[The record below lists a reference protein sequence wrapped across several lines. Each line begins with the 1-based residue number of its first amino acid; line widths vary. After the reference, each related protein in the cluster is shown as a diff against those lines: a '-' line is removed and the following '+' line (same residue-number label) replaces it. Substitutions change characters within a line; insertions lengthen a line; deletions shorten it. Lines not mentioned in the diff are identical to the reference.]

1 MVVMLFS
8 PEPKTSRK
16 DLFDRE
22 KELDTLDKLIKTNKI
37 ILVTGIRR
45 VGKTSLI
52 NVYLHEFVKKNFAL
66 VDVRTSGNSFRE
78 IYDTF
83 SSVLTKLNRWTE
95 LRSVLRGIRGVS
107 VFGSGVSLSWGKETR
122 ANLGEV
128 FDRIDSLG
136 NQTVI
141 ALDEAQRLRGSVGQV
156 VLDIL
161 AHCYDYC
168 ENIRFVI
175 TGSEVGLL
183 EDFLKLEDPNS
194 PLFGRHIPELRLEG
208 FNRKHSVSFL
218 SNGFEEVGLAYKEEV
233 LEKAVE
239 YLDGIAGWLNEFG
252 LRCIEKRVVSE
263 DVAREVFELAA
274 KLELDEVTK
283 FSKNYPLL
291 LEALGRGMNRWSQI
305 KRYLEQRLERTLND
319 SELNRYLTN
328 LIKRGFVEKKN
339 EEYTILNPILAKHFG
354 QLRVL

>member
-1 MVVMLFS
+1 
-8 PEPKTSRK
+8 
-16 DLFDRE
+16 
-22 KELDTLDKLIKTNKI
+22 
-37 ILVTGIRR
+37 
-45 VGKTSLI
+45 
-52 NVYLHEFVKKNFAL
+52 
-66 VDVRTSGNSFRE
+66 
-78 IYDTF
+78 
-83 SSVLTKLNRWTE
+83 
-95 LRSVLRGIRGVS
+95 
-107 VFGSGVSLSWGKETR
+107 
-122 ANLGEV
+122 
-128 FDRIDSLG
+128 
-136 NQTVI
+136 
-141 ALDEAQRLRGSVGQV
+141 
-156 VLDIL
+156 
-161 AHCYDYC
+161 
-168 ENIRFVI
+168 
-175 TGSEVGLL
+175 
-183 EDFLKLEDPNS
+183 
-194 PLFGRHIPELRLEG
+194 
-208 FNRKHSVSFL
+208 
-218 SNGFEEVGLAYKEEV
+218 
-233 LEKAVE
+233 VE

>member
-1 MVVMLFS
+1 L
-8 PEPKTSRK
+8 
-16 DLFDRE
+16 
-22 KELDTLDKLIKTNKI
+22 
-37 ILVTGIRR
+37 
-45 VGKTSLI
+45 
-52 NVYLHEFVKKNFAL
+52 
-66 VDVRTSGNSFRE
+66 
-78 IYDTF
+78 
-83 SSVLTKLNRWTE
+83 
-95 LRSVLRGIRGVS
+95 
-107 VFGSGVSLSWGKETR
+107 FGSGVSLSWGKETR